1 MHITIP
7 QMITNDELEKKISML
22 SLQSVMPTKPKKK
35 KKKKTNLNL
44 NYGYHLFNLN
54 DPINTTH

>member
-44 NYGYHLFNLN
+44 SLIQLKRSDQY
-54 DPINTTH
+54 NTLIFK